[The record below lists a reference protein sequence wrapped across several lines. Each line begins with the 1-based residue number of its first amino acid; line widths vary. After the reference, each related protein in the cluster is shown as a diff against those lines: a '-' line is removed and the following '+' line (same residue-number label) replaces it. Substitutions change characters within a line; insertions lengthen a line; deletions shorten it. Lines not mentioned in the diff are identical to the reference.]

1 MTLAPLP
8 IPTRIC
14 RGENIDS
21 YSRRHAAHNHCAPAD
36 VDRALREHGI
46 LTTMG
51 RRHPARLQAW
61 RTLGRLRDT
70 AFTAPL
76 HILDEEVTERALCR
90 RCSRGEPARGRLP
103 DLGMV
108 CLRHRQWLG
117 SPQADLHDYHPA
129 LAAERHFR
137 HHLATRNVLHDSLPM
152 LIGRECASPAIIG
165 EDEITHRRDQTGI
178 ENPWALTY
186 PEQVK
191 IARLLT
197 RPTFLRAATDP
208 DVDDTQRH
216 ALATREVEKISP
228 TATTPTHGEPP
239 IEYGRRS
246 PTSPTADETPAS
258 TACPSATPTT
268 TCCASSE
275 GRDGRAARTV
285 RRIVRGSCRAS
296 CGCCRAHGG
305 G

>member
-1 MTLAPLP
+1 
-8 IPTRIC
+8 
-14 RGENIDS
+14 
-21 YSRRHAAHNHCAPAD
+21 
-36 VDRALREHGI
+36 
-46 LTTMG
+46 MG

-70 AFTAPL
+70 AFTAPQY
-76 HILDEEVTERALCR
+76 ILDEEVTERALCR
-90 RCSRGEPARGRLP
+90 RCSRGEPARGRVP

-117 SPQADLHDYHPA
+117 SPQADLHDYHSA
-129 LAAERHFR
+129 SAAERHFR

-186 PEQVK
+186 PDQVK

-216 ALATREVEKISP
+216 ALATREVEKIIP

-239 IEYGRRS
+239 TEYGRRS

>member
-1 MTLAPLP
+1 MRLAPLP

-14 RGENIDS
+14 HGENLDS

-36 VDRALREHGI
+36 IDRALREHGI
-46 LTTMG
+46 LTTMA

-70 AFTAPL
+70 AFTAPQ

-90 RCSRGEPARGRLP
+90 RCSRGEAARGRLP

-117 SPQADLHDYHPA
+117 SPQVDLHGYHPA
-129 LAAERHFR
+129 LAAERQFR
-137 HHLATRNVLHDSLPM
+137 HHLAARNVLHDSLPM

-197 RPTFLRAATDP
+197 RPTFLRAVTDP
-208 DVDDTQRH
+208 DVVDTQRH
-216 ALATREVEKISP
+216 ALATREVEKIIP
-228 TATTPTHGEPP
+228 D
-239 IEYGRRS
+239 RDD
-246 PTSPTADETPAS
+246 ADPW
-258 TACPSATPTT
+258 
-268 TCCASSE
+268 
-275 GRDGRAARTV
+275 RAANRVWTAITHLTE
-285 RRIVRGSCRAS
+285 RRRDARIYGVPIRDTYYNMLRFI
-296 CGCCRAHGG
+296 
-305 G
+305 

>member
-1 MTLAPLP
+1 MP
-8 IPTRIC
+8 PTI
-14 RGENIDS
+14 I
-21 YSRRHAAHNHCAPAD
+21 AHPPTSTAHCANT
-36 VDRALREHGI
+36 GI

-90 RCSRGEPARGRLP
+90 RCSRGEPAHGRLP

-152 LIGRECASPAIIG
+152 LISRECASPAIIEEAKSLIG
-165 EDEITHRRDQTGI
+165 ET
-178 ENPWALTY
+178 
-186 PEQVK
+186 K
-191 IARLLT
+191 
-197 RPTFLRAATDP
+197 
-208 DVDDTQRH
+208 
-216 ALATREVEKISP
+216 
-228 TATTPTHGEPP
+228 
-239 IEYGRRS
+239 
-246 PTSPTADETPAS
+246 
-258 TACPSATPTT
+258 
-268 TCCASSE
+268 
-275 GRDGRAARTV
+275 
-285 RRIVRGSCRAS
+285 RAS
-296 CGCCRAHGG
+296 KTLGR
-305 G
+305 